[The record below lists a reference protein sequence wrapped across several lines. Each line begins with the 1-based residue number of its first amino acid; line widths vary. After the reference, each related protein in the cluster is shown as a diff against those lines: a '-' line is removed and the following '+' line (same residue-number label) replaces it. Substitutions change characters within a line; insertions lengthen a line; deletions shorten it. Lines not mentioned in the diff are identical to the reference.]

1 MHVTCHACGAEA
13 GPPGHQ
19 KSPDS
24 LGDWRA
30 GAGHLDEETSKP
42 AKPAGRPA
50 LLPEGSFPNFPTWAK
65 SDEAPVRVPKPP
77 ASLVSDQ
84 QRVRSAATEAAW

>member
-24 LGDWRA
+24 LG
-30 GAGHLDEETSKP
+30 